1 MPVDKD
7 QKREYIKD
15 VSSEQQILVHTKK
28 ERNNM
33 SVTDGF
39 NKADSIG
46 QMPGNVLIG
55 EKSCGGVTVKVY
67 MQECQGL
74 AENGEHGWFHV
85 GIDLVV
91 DATGE
96 ILDSL
101 PITLADSDPAHEGH
115 YKGEEAARA
124 CAAAYLAEYQS
135 AFDKGTAA
143 YEAEGRTPDLE
154 AWAQGFRD
162 IRRTREEMDAFYNL
176 MTAMLLGDD
185 DEDAGDSSDMLMSL
199 LASAL
204 GIDPLDDDEEAGLA
218 ALLGDFDPD
227 KVEPTDE
234 GYSD

>member
-1 MPVDKD
+1 
-7 QKREYIKD
+7 
-15 VSSEQQILVHTKK
+15 
-28 ERNNM
+28 M

-39 NKADSIG
+39 NSADSIG

-55 EKSCGGVTVKVY
+55 EKSCGGVTAKVY

-74 AENGEHGWFHV
+74 AENGQHGWFHV

-101 PITLADSDPAHEGH
+101 PMTADSDPAHEGH

-124 CAAAYLAEYQS
+124 CAAARLVEYQE

-162 IRRTREEMDAFYNL
+162 IRRTRQEMDEFYSL
-176 MTAMLLGDD
+176 MAAMMLGDD
-185 DEDAGDSSDMLMSL
+185 DDDEDNSSDMLMSL

-204 GIDPLDDDEEAGLA
+204 GIAPLNDSEENEIA

-234 GYSD
+234 GYTE